1 MVQQSL
7 NNRNYRGEPL
17 KIGAYQFAVTKN
29 INQNL
34 ETIKKAIV
42 QASLEGISLL
52 VFPEC
57 ALTGYPPR
65 DMENSA
71 SVNFNEL
78 TEAYEQL
85 QNLALTHSMHI
96 VVGTIT
102 KENDSY
108 HNSAIVFRPQQ
119 EKNIYHKR
127 ALWGWDKDNFSI
139 GNNNGVF
146 EIEGLKIGVRICFE
160 VRFPEF
166 FRELYR
172 EHTDLNVILFY
183 DASDYNDIERY
194 DLIKSHIRTRAVE
207 NVTHTL
213 SVNTIRPYQ
222 TAPTMLYDK
231 SGVPLIELNRN
242 EASLLVYDLEH
253 TQLDFG
259 EQGRK
264 QISDWL
270 IANS

>member
-1 MVQQSL
+1 M
-7 NNRNYRGEPL
+7 

-85 QNLALTHSMHI
+85 QNLALTHTMHI

-146 EIEGLKIGVRICFE
+146 EIEGLKVGVRIYFE

-172 EHTDLNVILFY
+172 EHTDLNVILF
-183 DASDYNDIERY
+183 
-194 DLIKSHIRTRAVE
+194 
-207 NVTHTL
+207 
-213 SVNTIRPYQ
+213 
-222 TAPTMLYDK
+222 
-231 SGVPLIELNRN
+231 
-242 EASLLVYDLEH
+242 
-253 TQLDFG
+253 
-259 EQGRK
+259 
-264 QISDWL
+264 
-270 IANS
+270 